1 MFGEVALIHGIPR
14 TATITTTMPCELL
27 MIKKE
32 DFDIVLKDT
41 VWKAWEEI
49 TKIMN
54 RSVKLTIQG
63 GKCGWYLLA
72 SINK

>member
-1 MFGEVALIHGIPR
+1 MVGPGTMFGEVALIHGIAR
-14 TATITTTMPCELL
+14 TATITTTLPCELL

-32 DFDIVLKDT
+32 DFDIVLKET

-54 RSVKLTIQG
+54 RLEIYFLKKI
-63 GKCGWYLLA
+63 
-72 SINK
+72 